1 MDDQREAAKGR
12 RKKPTREEMFA
23 RLREVETL
31 IARRLSTSAIETH
44 LSGKWNVTR
53 RQVRDYIARMRAQWA
68 AEATTEGRI
77 ERRDHLRASV
87 NDLYSR
93 AMARTEIVRD
103 AAGNPIMDPQTQRP
117 MLREVPDL
125 KTAVRAS
132 EVLARLDG
140 LNVEK
145 PGGPLVLPLTTMP
158 ALDFAKGKDRTALL
172 HFAQTG
178 RWPDEDDK
186 PAAGPPKP

>member
-1 MDDQREAAKGR
+1 MADQDEAAKGR
-12 RKKPTREEMFA
+12 RKKPTREEVFA

-31 IARRLSTSAIETH
+31 IARRLSTSAIESH
-44 LSGKWNVTR
+44 LSAKWNVTR

-68 AEATTEGRI
+68 AEATTEGRV

-87 NDLYSR
+87 NDLYAR

-117 MLREVPDL
+117 MTREIPDL
-125 KTAVRAS
+125 RTAVRAS

-140 LNVEK
+140 LNIEK
-145 PGGPLVLPLTTMP
+145 PGPIVVPLPTAP
-158 ALDFAKGKDRTALL
+158 ALDFAKGKDRAALL

-186 PAAGPPKP
+186 PAPKAP